1 MSENIISIIIPVYNG
16 SNYLRDAIDSTLAQT
31 YKNCEVI
38 VVNDGSTDNGE
49 TDSICKSYGNRIR
62 YFSKKNG
69 GVSSVLNLG
78 IREMHGEYFTWLA
91 HDDMYYPQKLE
102 LQIKA
107 LEQSTDKTAIIH
119 GNYDLLNVKH
129 NKISRMRQEDSY
141 SALQLTNSV
150 FALLMATLHASTPLI
165 HKSHFERVGVFD
177 ENLPLTQDY
186 DFLFRAMRSQKSIFL
201 TESLLLSRLHD
212 QSGKN
217 TDNRFG
223 LASAEQYKHFA
234 DSLAYSEVRDM
245 FVSPRAFYLRIVA
258 MMKARYDTPDADKL
272 LAKISEL
279 PMEAENLAL
288 AKYIIDCSANEHH
301 KLCIFGAGYHGKVLK
316 YELEHRRID
325 VACFCD
331 NDEQKHGTSIMGT
344 PCLSL
349 SELMLEKSDT
359 LVIIAADVSDA
370 IETQL
375 KDLGFLYI
383 ATKKKLDSAILETP
397 PLIR

>member
-1 MSENIISIIIPVYNG
+1 MSENIVSIIIPVYNG
-16 SNYLRDAIDSTLAQT
+16 SNYLRDAIDSALAQT

-49 TDSICKSYGNRIR
+49 TDSICKSYDNRIR

-69 GVSSVLNLG
+69 GVSSALNLG
-78 IREMHGEYFTWLA
+78 IREMQGEYFTWLA

-102 LQIKA
+102 IQVKA
-107 LEQSTDKTAIIH
+107 LEQSADKTAIIH

-141 SALQLTNSV
+141 STLQLTNSV

-223 LASAEQYKHFA
+223 LASTEQYKHFA
-234 DSLAYSEVRDM
+234 DSLAYNEVRDM

-288 AKYIIDCSANEHH
+288 AKYIIDCSANKHH
-301 KLCIFGAGYHGKVLK
+301 KLCIFGVGYHGKVLK

-344 PCLSL
+344 PCVPL

-359 LVIIAADVSDA
+359 LVIIAADVSDV

-397 PLIR
+397 PLI